1 MEWDTTSK
9 NKVFSQLVSAVAVI
23 KGYVDFVIYK
33 CCKIFH
39 VILQLT
45 SVILDHMQKPKIM
58 EGIIYIYIC
67 IYIIEDYRRHLK
79 NVSSNL

>member
-45 SVILDHMQKPKIM
+45 SVILDHMQK
-58 EGIIYIYIC
+58 
-67 IYIIEDYRRHLK
+67 
-79 NVSSNL
+79 